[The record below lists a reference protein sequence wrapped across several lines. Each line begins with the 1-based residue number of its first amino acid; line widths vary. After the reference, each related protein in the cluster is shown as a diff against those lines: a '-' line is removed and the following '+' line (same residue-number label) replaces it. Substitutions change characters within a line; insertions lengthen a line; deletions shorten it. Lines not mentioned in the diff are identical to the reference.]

1 MSEGLKLGSVPYLN
15 AAPLVWP
22 LENGKF
28 NEPRAIVRALPS
40 ELTRMLASGEID
52 CAVAPVASMLE
63 IMSLVPIPEVA
74 IACRGPV
81 ASVLLFVNGSLDD
94 LETIWL
100 DPASRTSNLLVQILR
115 ERASETACEFVMPEG
130 DEAPDVENLPE
141 NSGCLII
148 GDRALRYS
156 SNPEKKYNFVDLGEL
171 WREKTNHPFTFARW
185 IARTGDIAGELRDL
199 VREARDWSM
208 LHLHELI
215 EPLAEE
221 YDFDTA
227 IVDRYL
233 RFNITYMHGPREQ
246 AGEREFLSEAKK
258 LLARGAAR

>member
-1 MSEGLKLGSVPYLN
+1 MSEGPRLGSVSYLN
-15 AAPLVWP
+15 AAPLIWP

-28 NEPRAIVRALPS
+28 DKPRKIVRAVPS
-40 ELTRMLASGEID
+40 EITRMLAASEID
-52 CAVAPVASMLE
+52 CAVAPVAAMLDVP
-63 IMSLVPIPEVA
+63 SLVPIPEVA

-81 ASVLLFVNGSLDD
+81 ASVLLFLNGTLEN

-115 ERASETACEFVMPEG
+115 ERASETACEFVMPEV
-130 DEAPDVENLPE
+130 DEAPEVESLYE
-141 NSGCLII
+141 NTGRLII

-156 SNPEKKYNFVDLGEL
+156 SDSEKKADFIDLGEL

-185 IARTGDIAGELRDL
+185 IARNGDIAGELRDL

-208 LHLHELI
+208 LHLHELV
-215 EPLAEE
+215 EPLAME
-221 YDFDTA
+221 YDFDGG

-246 AGEREFLSEAKK
+246 AGEREFLTEAKK